1 MKEMVISR
9 KTLRWYKTHIKLDLK
24 CHTRTCRK
32 KFKPGD
38 IVVRRISQRQT
49 MNGDQKTRR
58 IYDHKDCLK
67 RY

>member
-9 KTLRWYKTHIKLDLK
+9 KTLRWYKTHNKLDLK
-24 CHTRTCRK
+24 CHTCRK

-38 IVVRRISQRQT
+38 LVIRRISQRQPK
-49 MNGDQKTRR
+49 NGDQKTRR
-58 IYDHKDCLK
+58 VYDHEDCMK

>member
-1 MKEMVISR
+1 MKEMMITR
-9 KTLRWYKTHIKLDLK
+9 KTLRWYKTHTKRDLK
-24 CHTRTCRK
+24 CHTCRR

-38 IVVRRISQRQT
+38 RMIRRISQRQT